1 VWRAR
6 AAGLRAV
13 RARSYVEI
21 SGEGAL
27 SKKVIIAVIIAAI
40 VVAGVV
46 IGIQQATKS
55 SSNSSTYAKNF
66 TTDYPNVAQN
76 LSGIPQ
82 NGQVLGSAKAPISI
96 VEYMDYKCPICG
108 AASHNLVPALVTDYV
123 RTGKAT
129 MELRPVH
136 VIQGNQ
142 SETAALAGLAT
153 APQNRMWYFT
163 ELILRNQGN
172 ELDPWLTQTVLNDA
186 ATTSGVNIA
195 QWNQVNAGQG
205 VVTQFLN
212 IANDFASDT
221 SAAGDQQ
228 ATPTFVV
235 HGPKG
240 TVVVQGDVP
249 EAQITQAM
257 QQVNGG
263 KV

>member
-1 VWRAR
+1 
-6 AAGLRAV
+6 
-13 RARSYVEI
+13 
-21 SGEGAL
+21 L
-27 SKKVIIAVIIAAI
+27 SKKAIIAVIVAAI

-55 SSNSSTYAKNF
+55 SSNDSTYAKKF
-66 TTDYPNVAQN
+66 TADYPNVEQMTN
-76 LSGIPQ
+76 GIPQ

-96 VEYMDYKCPICG
+96 VEYMDYKCPVCG
-108 AASHNLVPALVTDYV
+108 AASHNLVPPLIKDYV

-129 MELRPVH
+129 IELRPVH

-163 ELILRNQGN
+163 ELILRNQGS
-172 ELDPWLTQTVLNDA
+172 ELDPWLTQAVLTDA
-186 ATTSGVNIA
+186 AKTSGVNIA
-195 QWNQVNAGQG
+195 AWTQVNAGQG

-221 SAAGDQQ
+221 SAAGDQE